1 MDDKLFEGKLVR
13 IAMADPEVMG
23 EAFSR
28 WVQNSEYFRLIDTD
42 LLRNW
47 SAKKAKEWFEGG
59 LEKDDPC
66 DYTFLVHT
74 LKDDKLI
81 GFFGLW
87 VNWNNGEAWIG
98 IGIGESEFWGKGY
111 GTDAMRL
118 ALRYAFH
125 ELNLRR
131 VTLGVF
137 EYNERAQKSY
147 LKAGFVHEGRIREE
161 IHRNGQRW
169 DAVQMGI
176 LREEW
181 EKQSTVNSNQ

>member
-1 MDDKLFEGKLVR
+1 METKLFEGTLVR
-13 IAMADPEVMG
+13 VAMVEPAEMA

-28 WVQNSEYFRLIDTD
+28 WGRNSEYIRLLDTD

-47 SAKKAKEWFEGG
+47 SPKKATEWFERQ
-59 LEKDDPC
+59 LEKEDSNN
-66 DYTFLVHT
+66 FLLLIRT
-74 LKDDKLI
+74 LSEDRLI
-81 GFFGLW
+81 GFFDLD
-87 VNWNNGEAWIG
+87 VNWNDGEAWIG
-98 IGIGESEFWGKGY
+98 IGLGEPEFWGKGY
-111 GTDAMRL
+111 GTDAMQL

-147 LKAGFVHEGRIREE
+147 RKAGFVYEGRIRED
-161 IHRNGQRW
+161 IHRNGRHW
-169 DAVQMGI
+169 DSILMGI

-181 EKQSTVNSNQ
+181 EELVSNDP

>member
-1 MDDKLFEGKLVR
+1 MDNKLYEGKLVR
-13 IAMADPEVMG
+13 IATAEPEMMA

-28 WVQNSEYFRLIDTD
+28 WGRNSEYIRLLDTD

-47 SAKKAKEWFEGG
+47 SAKKAKEWFEGS
-59 LEKDDPC
+59 LEKDDPL
-66 DYTFLVHT
+66 DYTFLVRT
-74 LKDDKLI
+74 LEEDKLI

-87 VNWNNGEAWIG
+87 VNWNNGEAWVG
-98 IGIGESEFWGKGY
+98 IGMGEPEFWGKGY

-147 LKAGFVHEGRIREE
+147 EKAGFVYEGRIREE
-161 IHRNGQRW
+161 IHRNGRHW
-169 DAVQMGI
+169 DGILMGI
-176 LREEW
+176 LRAEW
-181 EKQSTVNSNQ
+181 EKTVNSNQ